1 MANKKPLTFRDVLN
15 EDLQDPEFSEEWIKI
30 HQDPKTIKKKK
41 YAETE
46 GMTFDEAK
54 EILQALL
61 DKSLGGEA

>member
-1 MANKKPLTFRDVLN
+1 MANRKPLTFRDVLN
-15 EDLQDPEFSEEWIKI
+15 EDLQDP
-30 HQDPKTIKKKK
+30 KTIKK